1 MCPKRVI
8 AGICSATGGDGGS
21 VSCTEVVPLMP
32 KGMLYGPSM
41 LLPAAMLRTHPIVAP
56 DTGGPEP
63 FGPGMLT
70 KAPGATS
77 LRTVRPLVW
86 KLAVRVPTARSN
98 AVLLPGA

>member
-1 MCPKRVI
+1 
-8 AGICSATGGDGGS
+8 
-21 VSCTEVVPLMP
+21 
-32 KGMLYGPSM
+32 M

-98 AVLLPGA
+98 AVLLPERNSDKSPSRRKRVNMVAHW